1 MSIDTYLYPIPPQG
15 VDPKSQRTSLQR
27 GGFASMMDVLTQN
40 ETMNQT
46 DNDAFVVPLQEEVI
60 QPTEKTAV
68 HAEESKKQDVVSDVV
83 AASEEPITDQ
93 NVTIEENEP
102 VEALIAPVLVNP
114 VPESGAFI
122 PTPEIGSVQVPVVRN
137 VVTQAVE
144 VPTIDVKDVQ
154 PLPSYTPTPKAEL
167 PAQVEVPFIEDV
179 PEAIMKFLP
188 EVLIPQN
195 EKVTEPEIINAP
207 LKAVEVLPTLPKT
220 VAPLKELKR
229 NIDIQENAKKSE
241 DPKLAPRQME
251 VFTADSSAAPEVEIE
266 EDPKV
271 RFVRYVEKEIVTP
284 KFAKGQDESL
294 HVPEELQI
302 QKDPQNNPSMQTG
315 AVVGSEKSVRPV
327 SVVTRSE
334 GAQASS
340 VLEKSSMKE
349 ELKMPKRPLE
359 QSFAKLLKEAK
370 ELAED
375 FEPEFHAKILR
386 KLEIQVK
393 DPAGIIQLEIAQKEA
408 TVHVRA
414 VVPSEAMSD
423 LHYLGQ
429 DVQES
434 LQDLGLQLGS
444 YELRSQD
451 QDEEHADF
459 GGMDEIGF
467 DDIETEDVETT
478 NSDYIV
484 DKRV

>member
-1 MSIDTYLYPIPPQG
+1 MSIDTFSYPIPPQG

-60 QPTEKTAV
+60 QPTEKTTHV
-68 HAEESKKQDVVSDVV
+68 EKTDKVDVAPEVV
-83 AASEEPITDQ
+83 AVDKEPIAEQ
-93 NVTIEENEP
+93 NITIEETEP
-102 VEALIAPVLVNP
+102 VEPLVAAVPVIP
-114 VPESGAFI
+114 MPESATFV
-122 PTPEIGSVQVPVVRN
+122 PTLDASSVQLPIVQDA
-137 VVTQAVE
+137 VVTQDIE
-144 VPTIDVKDVQ
+144 VPMIDVKDVQ
-154 PLPSYTPTPKAEL
+154 PLPSYAPTPKVDL
-167 PAQVEVPFIEDV
+167 PIQAEVPFIEDV
-179 PEAIMKFLP
+179 PEAIVEFLP
-188 EVLIPQN
+188 KLLIPKKEN
-195 EKVTEPEIINAP
+195 ITEQVQVQAPVEAVEALPTLPTVQAP
-207 LKAVEVLPTLPKT
+207 LKAS
-220 VAPLKELKR
+220 KR
-229 NIDIQENAKKSE
+229 NVDLQESDKRSDK
-241 DPKLAPRQME
+241 PKLAPRQME
-251 VFTADSSAAPEVEIE
+251 VFTDKASAAPEVDIE

-294 HVPEELQI
+294 HVPEELQV
-302 QKDPQNNPSMQTG
+302 QKDPQNNPASQAGTI
-315 AVVGSEKSVRPV
+315 VGSEKSARPV
-327 SVVTRSE
+327 SVVARSE
-334 GAQASS
+334 GIQSSS
-340 VLEKSSMKE
+340 VLEKNSMKE

-370 ELAED
+370 ELAEE
-375 FEPEFHAKILR
+375 FEPEFHAKILK

-451 QDEEHADF
+451 DDEEHGEF
-459 GGMDEIGF
+459 GGVDEIGF
-467 DDIETEDVETT
+467 DEIETEDVETT